1 MEILGLLVV
10 RKLEVGV
17 LCDQGHEEE
26 EKEEESVPQQ
36 EEVEEESVPQKEEV
50 IVVEKH

>member
-1 MEILGLLVV
+1 MWKVWEQEKEMVVRVRVEILGLLVV

-26 EKEEESVPQQ
+26 EKEAES
-36 EEVEEESVPQKEEV
+36 
-50 IVVEKH
+50 